1 MPAEKPRFRDIIGA
15 PNPLRYR
22 QIWHTGLKD
31 ALMYFDPDS
40 FSVMER
46 ENSMKS
52 APKQTQCGQC
62 YFWAMKQPACMAFR
76 ICLFWSILCLQL
88 MAMPTC
94 LISWCSLCPPNSDSN
109 EGLGK
114 KGGGIGGGG
123 PACCCP
129 SEDRTETRS
138 PV

>member
-15 PNPLRYR
+15 PNPLRYT
-22 QIWHTGLKD
+22 QIWDTGLKD

-40 FSVMER
+40 FSVLER

-76 ICLFWSILCLQL
+76 ICLFWSILCKPYLLRTGAGLRGWQDDHAEKDPEESQTGSGQVTYIYPL
-88 MAMPTC
+88 Y
-94 LISWCSLCPPNSDSN
+94 LSN
-109 EGLGK
+109 
-114 KGGGIGGGG
+114 
-123 PACCCP
+123 
-129 SEDRTETRS
+129 
-138 PV
+138 